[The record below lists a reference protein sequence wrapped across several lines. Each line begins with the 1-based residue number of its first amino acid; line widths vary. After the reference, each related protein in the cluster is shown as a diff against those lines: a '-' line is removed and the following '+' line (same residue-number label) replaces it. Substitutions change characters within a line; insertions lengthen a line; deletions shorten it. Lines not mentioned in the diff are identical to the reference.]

1 MTIHTALCET
11 VGIEYP
17 IVQAPIGSA
26 TNPELAAAVSN
37 AGGLG
42 HLAVTWRD
50 IAETSRVI
58 RETCERTDEPFAVNL
73 ALDDRTTIVDT
84 DDHLEAILDAGPD
97 VVTFSFGDATPYV
110 DRVHEAGALAFQTVA
125 SAAAARDAVDAG
137 VDVVVTQGLEAGGH
151 VQSEVATTALVPR
164 VADAV
169 GDELPIVAAGGI
181 ADGRGSRPHSHSART
196 AHGSEPGSSRP
207 RRRPSTRRIGN
218 EFSRATK
225 RTHGTR
231 RCTTRAGPV
240 WPTGCSRTERSSG
253 GRGRA
258 AGIRRAPGEDDVV
271 ATTESGKPIERYDEA
286 LATPNVDGSIEEM
299 ALYAGQSGGLVEES
313 RPAEEVLEALV
324 TELREAISGLE
335 SQGLRTRVRNQR
347 GQRSR
352 RRSSGYRSMPPL
364 TSITSPVTYDD
375 SSLAR
380 KRTTAAIS
388 STSASRSSGMPAT
401 IRSRTFSGTFSTMSV
416 RVNPGATQFAVEPP

>member
-181 ADGRGSRPHSHSART
+181 ADGRGIA
-196 AHGSEPGSSRP
+196 
-207 RRRPSTRRIGN
+207 
-218 EFSRATK
+218 ATLALGADGAWL
-225 RTHGTR
+225 GTR
-231 RCTTRAGPV
+231 FVATEEATVHETYRERVLESDETDTRYTTLYDKG
-240 WPTGCSRTERSSG
+240 WPGMAHRVLENGTLERWD
-253 GRGRA
+253 A
-258 AGIRRAPGEDDVV
+258 AGQPESGERPGEDDVV

-335 SQGLRTRVRNQR
+335 SQG
-347 GQRSR
+347 
-352 RRSSGYRSMPPL
+352 
-364 TSITSPVTYDD
+364 
-375 SSLAR
+375 
-380 KRTTAAIS
+380 
-388 STSASRSSGMPAT
+388 ASD
-401 IRSRTFSGTFSTMSV
+401 
-416 RVNPGATQFAVEPP
+416 PGA